1 MGQPPQAARD
11 GTDNTQLCSHRN
23 FIEYFGT
30 GATTC
35 LQAEGSDLCHGNFF
49 YGISPRELGG
59 VVLLHQEIHTFVFPE
74 VNFQWQ
80 YQHSLY
86 RFFFTFSAAD
96 HEEGSFNH
104 SIEVHLTATVSLPS
118 PLGT

>member
-35 LQAEGSDLCHGNFF
+35 LQAEESDLCHGNFF
-49 YGISPRELGG
+49 YDISPRELGG
-59 VVLLHQEIHTFVFPE
+59 VVLLHQEIHT
-74 VNFQWQ
+74 
-80 YQHSLY
+80 LY
-86 RFFFTFSAAD
+86 FLRSIFNGNISIPFI
-96 HEEGSFNH
+96 GSFSH
-104 SIEVHLTATVSLPS
+104 FQLLTMKRAALTIQ
-118 PLGT
+118 